1 MTARMSSRAAS
12 PSLRRASECGH
23 IRSSEKIRLSLW
35 SGKGLLPSSQ
45 LPILNSEAAKPSA
58 GWKKSKGAVANS
70 RKASSGNRLSLSSLQ
85 PGGHPR
91 GGQLPDKDSSRAWPG
106 RPWPAS
112 LTDTWTPCRMWA
124 PGIVQSKAG
133 ANREKG
139 RNPEADLNRGS
150 EECWLPGLAH
160 PVQTLARPTTFP
172 PCFSPYPH
180 PQGAQTLPQDG

>member
-1 MTARMSSRAAS
+1 MWTHTVKRKV
-12 PSLRRASECGH
+12 C
-23 IRSSEKIRLSLW
+23 LSLW

-91 GGQLPDKDSSRAWPG
+91 GGKLPDKDSSRAWPG

-124 PGIVQSKAG
+124 PGIVQSKAR

-139 RNPEADLNRGS
+139 RNPEADLSRGS
-150 EECWLPGLAH
+150 LKSAGCPAWLTQSRPWPDPLPSH
-160 PVQTLARPTTFP
+160 PASLPTLTPREPRL
-172 PCFSPYPH
+172 CLRMDE
-180 PQGAQTLPQDG
+180 G